1 MGKILN
7 HPGFRYLL
15 ALLVVWVGIFFL
27 MDLLP
32 DASIAIT
39 GGKVKGEN
47 LLELRRELGLY
58 QLGYKRLGMFWEQLF
73 KGELH
78 SYYSKEP
85 LHAVLAAKLAVS
97 GRLLI
102 MALGSLALLTAG
114 WMAILSK
121 LKSSKWALS
130 LLVGITSSV
139 PLFISLPIILI
150 ICGRTNIP
158 PVVGGGL
165 SLAIYPAMLLATNL
179 IDISGH
185 RKAPPAYSI
194 LARQCGLQ
202 GWPRLAMELRVSSSA
217 VQILLNS
224 IAFFILMGIPVAELM
239 LGLPGA
245 GRWMLESILRI
256 DLPVIYLCATISALL
271 CAGLFFFNEVYS
283 VWAGTEEA

>member
-1 MGKILN
+1 MGKVLN

-47 LLELRRELGLY
+47 LLELRRELGLD

-85 LHAVLAAKLAVS
+85 LHAVLAAKLAIS

-102 MALGSLALLTAG
+102 LALGFLALLTAG

-185 RKAPPAYSI
+185 RKAPPAYNI

-202 GWPRLAMELRVSSSA
+202 GWPRLAMELRVSNSA

-256 DLPVIYLCATISALL
+256 DLPVIYLCAAFSSLL